1 MTRLISR
8 FTARIRT
15 AFLPSAETAAGRSF
29 EEFCEERLY
38 AHGGTVAFAMLGIAL
53 LWWPVDY
60 LIFGRL
66 PSAIAPYAQWRVSV
80 ACSCVVYLLV
90 ARLPAMRPHLW
101 KWALGLMSLGCG
113 LVGYSQVPLG
123 GPETPWF
130 HLMYVMPALTLV
142 LPLPLGT
149 RVAGTALLA
158 ASGIGGYLLPEPSY
172 LDSPYVPLML
182 SFLASTT
189 LLSIGFGHAI
199 QVLLRANF
207 EQARVLDARVS
218 ERTRELQRLL
228 TVLETAREDERRR
241 VAQDLH
247 DELGQELTA
256 LRYALGYTRHRYEQ
270 EPQAMAKNFEEL
282 DRLLD
287 RTGAATRDLIMA
299 MRPRVLDDLGLTA
312 AAEWLCR
319 STESRTGIPCHFEAM
334 GDTQAALPTDL
345 STAAFRILQES
356 ITNAVRHAD
365 PSTIRVTLR
374 QEGAALDL
382 RVVDDGCGIIPG
394 PRAGF
399 GLSGMTERAAALGGH
414 VTVLARA
421 EGGTEVH
428 ARLPLERP

>member
-1 MTRLISR
+1 MTRLFSR
-8 FTARIRT
+8 LTERIRT
-15 AFLPSAETAAGRSF
+15 AFLPNAETAAGRSF
-29 EEFCEERLY
+29 EEFCVERLY

-149 RVAGTALLA
+149 RVVGTVMLS
-158 ASGIGGYLLPEPSY
+158 ASGIGGYLLPAPSY

-189 LLSIGFGHAI
+189 VLSIGFGHAI

-282 DRLLD
+282 DRLVG
-287 RTGAATRDLIMA
+287 RTGAATRDLIMS
-299 MRPRVLDDLGLTA
+299 MRPRVLDDLGIAA

-319 STESRTGIPCHFEAM
+319 STESRTGIPCRFEFS
-334 GDTQAALPTDL
+334 GDSLASLPSDV

-356 ITNAVRHAD
+356 ITNAVRHAE
-365 PSTIRVTLR
+365 PASVRVSLRHEGST
-374 QEGAALDL
+374 LDL
-382 RVVDDGCGIIPG
+382 RVIDDGCGIAPG
-394 PRAGF
+394 LRTGF
-399 GLSGMTERAAALGGH
+399 GLSGMAERAAALGGH
-414 VTVLARA
+414 VTVLALT